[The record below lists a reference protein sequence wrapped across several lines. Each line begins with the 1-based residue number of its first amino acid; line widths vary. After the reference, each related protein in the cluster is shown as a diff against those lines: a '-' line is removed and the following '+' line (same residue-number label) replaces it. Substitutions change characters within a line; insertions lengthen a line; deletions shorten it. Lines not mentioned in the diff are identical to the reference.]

1 MVYKKGVRVVITGAA
16 GMLGQKLTARLL
28 AAPTVA
34 GRRIEALDL
43 VDVVE
48 VSIPSPTPDGLACR
62 SFVADL
68 TDPGAART
76 LAVSEPDIVF
86 HLAGVVSGEAEA
98 NLTKGYRVNLDGTR
112 LLFDALA
119 AAEGVPR
126 VVFTS
131 SIAVFGAPFPDV
143 IDDEFHLTPLTSYG
157 TQKAIGEGLLADY
170 SRRGLL
176 DGVGVRLPTITVRPG
191 RPNAA
196 ASGFFSGI
204 IREPLA
210 GLPAAL
216 PVDPSVRHPHAS
228 PRSAIGFLLHAA
240 GLDTGP
246 LGHRRNLTMPSI
258 SVTVQEQI
266 DALGRIAGPEAVDLI
281 ERRSDPAVEAIVSG
295 WPERFA
301 TERADALGFVCES
314 TYDDIIQAYL
324 EDDAPHQGQGGVGPE
339 ADLS

>member
-1 MVYKKGVRVVITGAA
+1 
-16 GMLGQKLTARLL
+16 MLGRKLTDRLL
-28 AAPTVA
+28 ADRALADRP
-34 GRRIEALDL
+34 IEALDL
-43 VDVVE
+43 VDVAAVDASGSSAAAGGI
-48 VSIPSPTPDGLACR
+48 VCR
-62 SFVADL
+62 SIVADL
-68 TDPGAART
+68 AEPGAARD
-76 LAVSEPDIVF
+76 LAATDPDVVF

-98 NLTKGYRVNLDGTR
+98 NLAKGYRVNLDGTR

-119 AAEGVPR
+119 EADGTPR

-131 SIAVFGAPFPDV
+131 SIAVFGAPFPAV
-143 IDDEFHLTPLTSYG
+143 IGDEFHLTPLTSYG

-176 DGVGVRLPTITVRPG
+176 DGVGIRLPTITVRPG
-191 RPNAA
+191 APNAA

-228 PRSAIGFLLHAA
+228 PRSAIGFLVHAA

-266 DALGRIAGPEAVDLI
+266 DALGRVAGPDAVALI
-281 ERRSDPAVEAIVSG
+281 ERRSDPAVEAIVAG
-295 WPERFA
+295 WPERFDTA
-301 TERADALGFVCES
+301 RADALGFVCES
-314 TYDDIIQAYL
+314 TYDEIIQAYL
-324 EDDAPHQGQGGVGPE
+324 DHDAPDR
-339 ADLS
+339 A